1 MVTYFSVADKEA
13 RCVAQFWLFTVYSM
27 LRYRI
32 FSCSKK
38 SREAESI
45 PSTVFKVGPDLHSFV
60 RFNRVRRAL
69 LLPGL
74 VLTMSFAKHG
84 KIPFP

>member
-13 RCVAQFWLFTVYSM
+13 RCVAQFRLFTVYSM
-27 LRYRI
+27 LRYRV

-45 PSTVFKVGPDLHSFV
+45 PSTGFKVGPDLHHSFV
-60 RFNRVRRAL
+60 RFNQVGRAL
-69 LLPGL
+69 LLPG
-74 VLTMSFAKHG
+74 SC
-84 KIPFP
+84 